1 MNSNFPLSHNFT
13 IFLPF
18 YVVLLF
24 SFLSSRVATVLV
36 LKAAVFSEVWL
47 VMLNEELEIKTQFLY
62 LQ

>member
-13 IFLPF
+13 SFLLF

-47 VMLNEELEIKTQFLY
+47 VMLNEALEIKTQLLY